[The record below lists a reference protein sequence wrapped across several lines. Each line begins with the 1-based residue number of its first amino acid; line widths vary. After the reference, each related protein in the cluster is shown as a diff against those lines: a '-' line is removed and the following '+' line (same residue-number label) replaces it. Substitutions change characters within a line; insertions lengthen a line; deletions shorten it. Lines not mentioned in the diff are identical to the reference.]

1 LCSDERER
9 ERERERVSHSSW
21 GRGVFF
27 WRGKLFVGIA
37 VTHWNYAMQQQQQRS
52 LDATRTGV
60 FLLLKDTTV
69 VEEQPWSPPKGG
81 RRHPGE
87 GFTFS
92 FAVDDGWW

>member
-1 LCSDERER
+1 VQWRER
-9 ERERERVSHSSW
+9 ERESKPFLLRS
-21 GRGVFF
+21 GGFLLA
-27 WRGKLFVGIA
+27 GKLFVGIA
-37 VTHWNYAMQQQQQRS
+37 VTHWNYAMQQQQQQRS